1 MAFVPAANTVMAELR
16 YLMNGEQ
23 AENTLY
29 FDRTPGTISAGNL
42 PTVGSLLAGWWD
54 AAYAPFISN
63 QVELNEIYLTD
74 LTSATGPTFTFAPTV
89 PLLGQD
95 ASPPMPKNVSLAVS
109 FRTAGRGR
117 SARGRNYI
125 YGLTEADITNDEVST
140 TTANGLQAGYNTLI
154 GALASEGYTWVVV
167 SRYLNGNQR
176 AAALK
181 QPVTSVV
188 VVDNVVDSQRR
199 RLPGR
204 GR

>member
-1 MAFVPAANTVMAELR
+1 MPFVPAANTVMAELR

-29 FDRTPGTISAGNL
+29 FDRTPGTVSAGIL
-42 PTVGSLLAGWWD
+42 PTVGGLLANWWST
-54 AAYAPFISN
+54 AYAPLVST

-74 LTSATGPTFTFAPTV
+74 LTTATSPTYTFAPTV
-89 PLLGQD
+89 AIVGGD
-95 ASPPMPKNVSLAVS
+95 ASPPLPKNVSLAVS

-117 SARGRNYI
+117 SARGRNYV
-125 YGLTEADITNDEVST
+125 YGLTEADVTGDTVSST
-140 TTANGLQAGYNTLI
+140 TEGSFQTAYNALI
-154 GALASEGYTWVVV
+154 TALSSEGFTWVVV
-167 SRYLNGNQR
+167 SRYSNGVAR
-176 AAALK
+176 TTALK

-188 VVDNVVDSQRR
+188 VVDPTVDSMRR